1 MLEIIGVIL
10 FMLTVLALPVFDG
23 YLIGAELLETKRS
36 FSRNVW
42 FLLLGAVLLVLC
54 SPLAL
59 LVLCIRRW
67 GWLSGLL
74 RAVGVAV
81 LWVLLLVGS
90 GLMIILAPVE
100 ITETD
105 NLADYRIVTGNYNN
119 ERPQAF
125 IDSFFPAEI
134 RADFADPIW
143 HYKARKFDSIAC
155 EAYLEFCIP
164 EEAAFAAHYAGLAQH
179 GEPQAFPFDAR
190 YEMWVI
196 DNRMDAW
203 TSSERGEP
211 DGENPDVRNIE
222 AASVGLILCD
232 REAQRFVYF
241 ALMVHDGG
249 ATDETDLN
257 YFFDRFGVAL
267 WRFENAICQ

>member
-1 MLEIIGVIL
+1 MLTIIGVIL
-10 FMLTVLALPVFDG
+10 FMLAVLALPVLDC

-36 FSRNVW
+36 FGRNVW
-42 FLLLGAVLLVLC
+42 LLLLGAVFVVLC
-54 SPLAL
+54 PPLAL

-74 RAVGVAV
+74 RAVGVAA

-105 NLADYRIVTGNYNN
+105 NLADYRVVTGNYNN
-119 ERPQAF
+119 RRPQTF

-134 RADFADPIW
+134 GEDFADSIW
-143 HYKARKFDSIAC
+143 HYKAKKFDSIGC
-155 EAYLEFCIP
+155 EAYLEFTLP

-179 GEPQAFPFDAR
+179 GEPRAFPFDAR

-203 TSSERGEP
+203 TSSERGQP
-211 DGENPDVRNIE
+211 DREVPDVRNIE
-222 AASVGLILCD
+222 EASVGLILCEP
-232 REAQRFVYF
+232 EAQRFVYF

-249 ATDETDLN
+249 ATDESDLN
-257 YFFDRFGVAL
+257 YFFDRFGVEM